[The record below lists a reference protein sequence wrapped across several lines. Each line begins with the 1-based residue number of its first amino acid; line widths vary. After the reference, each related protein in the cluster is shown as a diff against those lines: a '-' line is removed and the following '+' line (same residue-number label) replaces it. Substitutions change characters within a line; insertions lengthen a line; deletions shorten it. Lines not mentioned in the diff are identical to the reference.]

1 MVWFVMFIMALLG
14 GIVQVVAGFGAAVVM
29 MLALPSFFGMVTAS
43 AISGA
48 ICVGMVVPLAWKY
61 RRHFNPKSSLVP
73 IVAYLLVSMPI
84 IALVPKMD
92 LDSLKVAFGAFLVL
106 MAVYFLVFSK
116 KIHVEANWRTGVVC
130 GGFSGLFAGLFGVG
144 GPLIALYFVS
154 ATKTKDEFIANS
166 QALFAITFFLNT
178 LQRFGQGLFT
188 VDLISIT
195 LLGLAAITLG
205 KWLGLRIID
214 RMDGDMIR
222 KVVYICVGLCG
233 LLTIVQN
240 L

>member
-1 MVWFVMFIMALLG
+1 MVWFVVFIMALLG

-29 MLALPSFFGMVTAS
+29 MLALPEFFGMVTAS

-61 RRHFNPKSSLVP
+61 RHHFNVKSSLVP
-73 IVAYLLVSMPI
+73 IAAYLVVSMPI

-92 LDSLKVAFGAFLVL
+92 LAGLKVAFGVFLVL
-106 MAVYFLVFSK
+106 MALYFLVFSER
-116 KIHVEANWRTGVVC
+116 IHVKANWSTGLIC

-154 ATKTKDEFIANS
+154 ATKTKDEFVANS

-188 VDLISIT
+188 VDLIPVTI
-195 LLGLAAITLG
+195 LGLVAITLG
-205 KWLGLRIID
+205 KRIGLRMID
-214 RMDGDMIR
+214 RMDSGMIR

-233 LLTIVQN
+233 FLTIWQS

>member
-1 MVWFVMFIMALLG
+1 MVWLVVFIMALLG

-29 MLALPSFFGMVTAS
+29 MLALPKFFGMVTAS

-61 RRHFNPKSSLVP
+61 RKHFNVKSSLVP
-73 IVAYLLVSMPI
+73 IAAYLAISMPM

-92 LDSLKVAFGAFLVL
+92 LAGLKVAFGVFLVL
-106 MAVYFLVFSK
+106 MAIYFLVFSSR
-116 KIHVEANWRTGVVC
+116 IHVKANWCTGILC

-154 ATKTKDEFIANS
+154 ATNTKDEFVANS

-188 VDLISIT
+188 VDLIPVTI
-195 LLGLAAITLG
+195 LGLVAITLG
-205 KWLGLRIID
+205 KQIGLRMID
-214 RMDGDMIR
+214 RMDSSMIR
-222 KVVYICVGLCG
+222 KAVYICVGLCG
-233 LLTIVQN
+233 LLTIWQN